1 MVTIDSLRRE
11 DRTSAPGWRSIV
23 RWLRRRLP
31 TGLYARSLLII
42 IIPMVLLQSV
52 VAAVFMERHWQMVT
66 ERLSLAVTRDIAAI
80 IEIIETYPQ
89 NSDYSEIIRIAAI
102 SSACRSRSSRT
113 ATCRHR
119 ASSRSS
125 RSSTASSATR
135 SPTRSIGLSG
145 STRSATRT
153 SSRSASNSTTRSCGC

>member
-11 DRTSAPGWRSIV
+11 DRNSAPGWRSLV

-66 ERLSLAVTRDIAAI
+66 QRLSMAVTADIAAI
-80 IEIIETYPQ
+80 IQMIETYPQ
-89 NSDYSEIIRIAAI
+89 DTDYSEATRIARDQLGLQI
-102 SSACRSRSSRT
+102 SIEPDGELPPPRIK
-113 ATCRHR
+113 
-119 ASSRSS
+119 
-125 RSSTASSATR
+125 
-135 SPTRSIGLSG
+135 PFFSILD
-145 STRSATRT
+145 
-153 SSRSASNSTTRSCGC
+153 